1 MKLVFSV
8 LSNDSIYFPGIIEM
22 PRTLFQYSLPKSCTI
37 FLVVKML
44 DEKGL
49 ISHVKNNV
57 VIFNLNDVR
66 YYYLD
71 SLVQKNLELRKKYS
85 IILKIKN
92 KILIDV
98 IITNDESRSKASW
111 SPKHFIF
118 DKIMIGYGKG
128 ILYDLIVYENILS
141 SEEIKQKTK
150 ILNNFHKPYF

>member
-1 MKLVFSV
+1 MINE
-8 LSNDSIYFPGIIEM
+8 LSNDIIYFPGIIEM
-22 PRTLFQYSLPKSCTI
+22 PRTLFQYSLPESCTI
-37 FLVVKML
+37 FLVAQMH

-57 VIFNLNDVR
+57 VIFN
-66 YYYLD
+66 

-98 IITNDESRSKASW
+98 IITNYESRLKTSW

-118 DKIMIGYGKG
+118 DIIMIGHGKG

-141 SEEIKQKTK
+141 SKEIKQKIK
-150 ILNNFHKPYF
+150 ILNNFHKIL